1 MEVDDDDAAVEIAVD
16 DVDDVILGLEDLRE
30 SSTRDVEKKEMLLRL
45 LRLPLRP
52 LLLLLPLRP
61 LLLSLSPK
69 PPFRERTSGKR
80 RGEEKTRC
88 CCWCCIWREEVLE
101 GEAQLEKAND
111 ILER

>member
-1 MEVDDDDAAVEIAVD
+1 MEVDDDAAVEIVVD

-30 SSTRDVEKKEMLLRL
+30 SSTRDVEKEMLLLL

-52 LLLLLPLRP
+52 LLLLLLLPLRP

-69 PPFRERTSGKR
+69 PPFGERTSGKR
-80 RGEEKTRC
+80 RGEKKTRC
-88 CCWCCIWREEVLE
+88 CCWFCVWREEVLE

-111 ILER
+111 NLER